1 MVSFWVAA
9 LGLPLL
15 AVVGNA
21 FGRWLFRLPQS
32 APADVVLAFVI
43 FDALVVLQGHE
54 FAEFVGHDILKNEYF
69 RDGNRVLFGLAGA
82 VGLIF
87 VIGELMQQ
95 PFQSYEKRDRQV
107 RDREMR

>member
-1 MVSFWVAA
+1 MGRCLGAA
-9 LGLPLL
+9 LVSGSRELIRKMAFPLTPE
-15 AVVGNA
+15 
-21 FGRWLFRLPQS
+21 R
-32 APADVVLAFVI
+32 PADVVLAFVI